1 MNYSLFVANM
11 TPHIPL
17 PLSIVSL
24 LRSLPPPFTPLY
36 GNLQTAGEKKLTFA
50 KPRGA
55 EDGRSRYLQAA
66 IQMTKFTFTRIAYSL
81 QRNSST

>member
-17 PLSIVSL
+17 PLSIAPS
-24 LRSLPPPFTPLY
+24 LRSLLPLFTPLY

-55 EDGRSRYLQAA
+55 EDGRVHRDVSKN
-66 IQMTKFTFTRIAYSL
+66 MSL
-81 QRNSST
+81 NNFFVIIL